1 MIYLDYSA
9 TTPVSYDVLE
19 SYNKATRDYMGNAN
33 SIHAL
38 GVKSKVLLNSA
49 TKQLCELFDINEE
62 ELVYTSGATESNNM
76 ALKGVALSYKNRG
89 NHIIVSKLEHPSIYA
104 VCNFLELQGYEI
116 SYVNNDRDGLIDFED
131 LKRKIR
137 PTTILVSICAV
148 NSEVGIR
155 QPLKTIR
162 QIIKKENPN
171 TIFHSDMT
179 QAIGKIAVNMHDVDM
194 ASMSGHK
201 IFGPKGIGF
210 LYKNSKVNITPLIH
224 GSGKFNDL
232 RSGTP
237 PLPLVV
243 ALSKAC
249 RIALTDLERREASV
263 KRLND
268 RLVEE
273 LSNIDGIGEI
283 IAREW
288 INTFN
293 NEEFV
298 IEFDNL
304 LKEITF
310 VDINLDEAKLKDISF
325 VITGK
330 LEKFDNRDAL
340 VELIENNGG
349 KVLKA
354 VSNNVN
360 YLINNDIN
368 STSSKNKK
376 AKELGVQIITEE
388 DFLNILN

>member
-179 QAIGKIAVNMHDVDM
+179 QAIGKIAVNMKDVDM

-273 LSNIDGIGEI
+273 LGNIDGII
-283 IAREW
+283 
-288 INTFN
+288 
-293 NEEFV
+293 
-298 IEFDNL
+298 
-304 LKEITF
+304 
-310 VDINLDEAKLKDISF
+310 
-325 VITGK
+325 
-330 LEKFDNRDAL
+330 
-340 VELIENNGG
+340 
-349 KVLKA
+349 
-354 VSNNVN
+354 
-360 YLINNDIN
+360 IN
-368 STSSKNKK
+368 STKYSIPHVLNISLSNVRPETFIH
-376 AKELGVQIITEE
+376 ALEE
-388 DFLNILN
+388 DEIYVSTNTACSSGDLSTSVMAIYNDKARATSTIRISLSYVTTNEEINKFIKIFKLRYEQLSRLMKGNE

>member
-116 SYVNNDRDGLIDFED
+116 SYVNNDSDGLIDFED

-179 QAIGKIAVNMHDVDM
+179 QAIGKIAVNMKDVDM

-273 LSNIDGIGEI
+273 LSNIDGII
-283 IAREW
+283 
-288 INTFN
+288 
-293 NEEFV
+293 
-298 IEFDNL
+298 
-304 LKEITF
+304 
-310 VDINLDEAKLKDISF
+310 
-325 VITGK
+325 
-330 LEKFDNRDAL
+330 
-340 VELIENNGG
+340 
-349 KVLKA
+349 
-354 VSNNVN
+354 
-360 YLINNDIN
+360 IN
-368 STSSKNKK
+368 STKYSIPHVLNISLSNVRPETFIH
-376 AKELGVQIITEE
+376 ALEE
-388 DFLNILN
+388 DEIYVSTNTACSSGELSTSVMAIYNDKARATSTIRISLSYVTTNEEINKFIKIFKLRYEQLSRLMKGNE

>member
-49 TKQLCELFDINEE
+49 TKQLCELFDIKAS
-62 ELVYTSGATESNNM
+62 ELIYTSGATESNNM
-76 ALKGVALSYKNRG
+76 ALKGVVDAYKNRG

-116 SYVNNDRDGLIDFED
+116 SYVNNDSDGLIDFED
-131 LKRKIR
+131 LKKKLR

-171 TIFHSDMT
+171 VIFHSDMT
-179 QAIGKIAVNMHDVDM
+179 QAIGKIAVNMNDVDM
-194 ASMSGHK
+194 ASMSAHK

-210 LYKNSKVNITPLIH
+210 LYKNEKVNLTPLIH

-249 RIALTDLERREASV
+249 RIALTDLERREANV
-263 KRLND
+263 KALND
-268 RLVEE
+268 RIYDE
-273 LSNIDGIGEI
+273 LSKVDGV
-283 IAREW
+283 
-288 INTFN
+288 T
-293 NEEFV
+293 
-298 IEFDNL
+298 
-304 LKEITF
+304 
-310 VDINLDEAKLKDISF
+310 
-325 VITGK
+325 
-330 LEKFDNRDAL
+330 
-340 VELIENNGG
+340 
-349 KVLKA
+349 
-354 VSNNVN
+354 
-360 YLINNDIN
+360 IN
-368 STSSKNKK
+368 STKYSIPHILNISLKYVRPETFIH
-376 AKELGVQIITEE
+376 AMEE
-388 DFLNILN
+388 DEIYLSTNTACSSGELSTSVMAIYDDRERAVSTIRISLSYVTTNEEITKFLNMFKLKYEQLKSLTKVDE